1 MKALPHQG
9 SQLLRWL
16 MQIEEADVG
25 VAGNLG
31 YILFGWLGL
40 AAPNGAQ
47 FIGEASAAR
56 QHDDGSPL
64 ARVGKHFS
72 ARNRATTSHQ
82 LHGWSL
88 SAERGN

>member
-1 MKALPHQG
+1 MQDEGAAQQG

-25 VAGNLG
+25 IAGNLG

-72 ARNRATTSHQ
+72 ARNEPHQ
-82 LHGWSL
+82 PPTPRMEL
-88 SAERGN
+88 ER